1 MSLLRPHI
9 VLRHS
14 IPVPLALKDLVM
26 SSIDSMIE
34 TPCIDQTYSL
44 VKARPETGYYFVKGA
59 IDRTLAAILLIPGLP
74 MIGILVVL
82 IRLSSKGPGVY
93 KQTRVGRGGRIFTMY
108 KLRSMRIDAEAG
120 TGPVWAGINSDPR
133 VTRLGYWL
141 RKLHLDE
148 LPQLYNV
155 LRGDMSLVGPRPER
169 PEFVRVLGEQVPGYL
184 NRLAVKPGVTG
195 LAQVNL
201 PPDTDLDSVRRKIV
215 LDCQYIEAAGLLL
228 DLRLI
233 FCTILRCFGL
243 RGGKAVSL
251 LGLTRHVRL
260 TAETAPIGGIEG
272 APPAT
277 PDAIVEPARHD
288 TPAPHEDSL
297 SQSAIRRRR
306 DHRPGGSQILK
317 AR

>member
-1 MSLLRPHI
+1 MSTIQSNLMIDTRACNCES
-9 VLRHS
+9 HS
-14 IPVPLALKDLVM
+14 M
-26 SSIDSMIE
+26 
-34 TPCIDQTYSL
+34 
-44 VKARPETGYYFVKGA
+44 VKARPDTGYYFWKGA
-59 IDRTLAAILLIPGLP
+59 IDRLLALLLLIPGLP
-74 MIGILVVL
+74 LIGILVAL
-82 IRLSSKGPGVY
+82 IRLTSKGPGVY
-93 KQTRVGRGGRIFTMY
+93 SQTRVGRGGRIFIMY
-108 KLRSMRIDAEAG
+108 KLRSMRIDAEAA
-120 TGPVWAGINSDPR
+120 TGPVWAGVNSDPR

-148 LPQLYNV
+148 LPQLFNV

-184 NRLAVKPGVTG
+184 GRLAIKPGVTG

-228 DLRLI
+228 DIRLI

-243 RGGKAVSL
+243 RGGKAVSI
-251 LGLTRHVRL
+251 LGLRRHVHL
-260 TAETAPIGGIEG
+260 TDETAPIGGIAG

-277 PDAIVEPARHD
+277 PDAIVEPANRD
-288 TPAPHEDSL
+288 IPAPHDDDSL

-306 DHRPGGSQILK
+306 NHRPGGSQILK